1 MSSLITQISKLAAVH
16 NAPDPKLVRRHNIK
30 LGLRNTDGS
39 GVIVGLTSKG
49 CVVGYE
55 KVLKSDPLLKKEDI
69 TIQIPG
75 IDQKLTPSEA
85 CYFLLHGYAPAS
97 GVLNTFLSRLAY
109 LSEYDVQ
116 PTNGRLYY
124 CGYAIENLINAY
136 KDSGEEGFDE
146 TAYLLLTGELPK
158 ASRLKKFHEE
168 LIRRRNI
175 PMRVNRFIT
184 YDSENPDQMNALHR
198 AVAAMSLVD
207 KDPNSDEMSH
217 QIEQCLN
224 LIAKFPTIIAH
235 NYNAMMFRKGKGHGL
250 INPSPN
256 MSPMENFIYMLN
268 GQKPDRFIAKLL
280 DMIMVLHAE
289 HGGGNNSTFTVRSV
303 TSSGANTYMAISSGI
318 ASLSGYLHGGANEA
332 VLDMMA
338 NIQKNVKDWNDDE
351 EVMAYLK
358 KILDG
363 EAYDGKRKIYG
374 IGHAVYTLSDPRAVI
389 LLEKAEEMS
398 RMANQEHVFSL
409 YQSVARLACKLIL
422 KEKGKSVSPNVD
434 FYSGFVYRMMGIPK
448 ELFTPLFAMARISGW
463 CAHRLE
469 QIAQGRI
476 MRPAYIS
483 SIEPREYVAM
493 DKRHK

>member
-1 MSSLITQISKLAAVH
+1 MTSLIAQISKLAAAH
-16 NAPDPKLVRRHNIK
+16 NAPNPKLIRKHNIK

-39 GVIVGLTSKG
+39 GVVVGLTSKG
-49 CVVGYE
+49 CVVGYD
-55 KVLKSDPLLKKEDI
+55 KILKSDPLLKKQNI

-75 IDQKLTPSEA
+75 LNQKLTPSEA
-85 CYFLLHGYAPAS
+85 CYLLLHGYSPTS
-97 GVLNTFLSRLAY
+97 GALNAFLSRMSD
-109 LSEYDVQ
+109 LSEYDIK
-116 PTNGRLYY
+116 PTAGRLYY
-124 CGYAIENLINAY
+124 CGYAIEDLVNAY
-136 KDSGEEGFDE
+136 KNSAEEGFDE
-146 TAYLLLTGELPK
+146 TVYLLLTGELPK
-158 ASRLKKFHEE
+158 ASILRKFRDD

-175 PMRVNRFIT
+175 PMRVTRFIT
-184 YDSENPDQMNALHR
+184 YDAENPDQMNALHR
-198 AVAAMSLVD
+198 AIAAMSLVD

-256 MSPMENFIYMLN
+256 MSTMENFIYMLN

-280 DMIMVLHAE
+280 DMLMVLHAE

-332 VLDMMA
+332 VLDMMS
-338 NIQKNVKDWNDDE
+338 NIQKNVKDWKDDNE
-351 EVMAYLK
+351 ILAYLK
-358 KILDG
+358 KILNG
-363 EAYDGKRKIYG
+363 EAHDGKGKIYG

-389 LLEKAEEMS
+389 LLEKAEELAKI
-398 RMANQEHVFSL
+398 ANQENAFSL
-409 YQSVARLACKLIL
+409 YQNVARLACQLIL
-422 KEKGKSVSPNVD
+422 TEKGKAVSPNVD
-434 FYSGFVYRMMGIPK
+434 FYSGFVYRMIDIPK

-476 MRPAYIS
+476 IRPAYIS
-483 SIEPREYVAM
+483 SIEPRKYVSIANRL
-493 DKRHK
+493 K